1 MKSVTQRLIQG
12 LLLSLSSC
20 LIHGGSLAQFH
31 LPLGDVLVELYD
43 QDKPVTVSN
52 FLKYITSGRYQDSFV
67 HRWEPGFVIQG
78 GGFAVTNLATGPA
91 VVEVPTFGRITNEYS
106 VGATLRNLYGTVA
119 MARVGGET
127 NSATSQW
134 FFNLSDENVFLDG
147 VDGGFTVFGRTLL
160 GTNVLNR
167 FNNTSITNGLY
178 RVNAGG
184 ALNHLPVL
192 STNVTFDDLVYTVMS
207 TQAWPKVQITLQANG
222 SRLLQ
227 WNSLSNFVQV
237 VESRDLGLIT
247 WTPLAEIPG
256 TGALMSH
263 ADLVPLTQGRF
274 YRIRIRE

>member
-12 LLLSLSSC
+12 LLLSLFTGV
-20 LIHGGSLAQFH
+20 IYGGSLAQFH
-31 LPLGDVLVELYD
+31 LPLGDVLIELYD

-52 FLKYITSGRYQDSFV
+52 FLNYITSGRYKDSFV

-78 GGFAVTNLATGPA
+78 GGFAVTNLATAPA
-91 VVEVPTFGRITNEYS
+91 VVEVPTFARITNEYS
-106 VGATLRNLYGTVA
+106 VGATLSNLYGTVA

-134 FFNLSDENVFLDG
+134 FFNLSDENVFLDA

-167 FNNTSITNGLY
+167 FNNISVTNGIY

-192 STNVTFDDLVYTVMS
+192 SANVTYDDLVYTVMS
-207 TQAWPKVQITLQANG
+207 TQAWPKVQITLQTNG

-237 VESRDLGLIT
+237 VESQDLGLTT
-247 WTPLAEIPG
+247 WTPLAEVPG
-256 TGALMSH
+256 TGALMSQV
-263 ADLVPLTQGRF
+263 DLSPFTRGRF